1 MACAWKQPRHLAVC
15 ILRVLSESIYAS
27 RKGTLSR
34 LIGLVFRVDFSCQ
47 ALGFSMPCVTRIEL
61 EDRSVPARAKQ
72 AVQAAHGTARRFWTE
87 LLFSSQLKF
96 WPVRRV
102 CVPVLYTG
110 TQAFLGAAGLESL
123 SIPPT
128 MIADL

>member
-1 MACAWKQPRHLAVC
+1 MRHAKGLFQDLSDWFFVLISAV
-15 ILRVLSESIYAS
+15 RP
-27 RKGTLSR
+27 
-34 LIGLVFRVDFSCQ
+34 
-47 ALGFSMPCVTRIEL
+47 LGFSMPCVTRIEL

-72 AVQAAHGTARRFWTE
+72 AVQAARGTARRFWTE
-87 LLFSSQLKF
+87 LFFSAQLEF
-96 WPVRRV
+96 WPVQRV